1 MDDMIKY
8 IQSLTKSKK
17 DFPFEYEAQ
26 SNDIYFNQLKALLD
40 SKFSLE
46 ANTLKSKPTPR
57 SGQLWL
63 IKSTYEDY
71 FTKRIESD
79 MPFIVLVVEANEILE
94 NELFCRV
101 QPVSPLT
108 EFLGGDDYVVNN
120 PSLIGFPFLIET
132 WNEQPILNEIL
143 DYSLGSFDIDQY
155 ISFTDNVVLSEQ
167 KIAFRKLEVDNTAF
181 LRHSVLNYL
190 EFMEER
196 QTEDTGIVISI
207 NQHIVKPS
215 FFVDD
220 IKYDNHY
227 AYAAKTGIDNSNK
240 YFEWEQKLAT
250 GNIKIR
256 IKRNIE
262 DFIMSVF
269 SDMDFVLKNNVNKI
283 FTGTEAEDRMIFSM
297 LNPGLYYLESVS
309 NKSLIKI
316 RIK

>member
-1 MDDMIKY
+1 
-8 IQSLTKSKK
+8 
-17 DFPFEYEAQ
+17 
-26 SNDIYFNQLKALLD
+26 
-40 SKFSLE
+40 
-46 ANTLKSKPTPR
+46 
-57 SGQLWL
+57 
-63 IKSTYEDY
+63 
-71 FTKRIESD
+71 
-79 MPFIVLVVEANEILE
+79 
-94 NELFCRV
+94 
-101 QPVSPLT
+101 
-108 EFLGGDDYVVNN
+108 
-120 PSLIGFPFLIET
+120 LIGFPFLIET

-181 LRHSVLNYL
+181 LRHSILNYL
-190 EFMEER
+190 KFMEER

-215 FFVDD
+215 FFVDE

-283 FTGTEAEDRMIFSM
+283 FTGSEAEGRMIFSM

>member
-17 DFPFEYEAQ
+17 DFPFEFEAQ

-57 SGQLWL
+57 TGQLWL

-71 FTKRIESD
+71 FTNRIESD
-79 MPFIVLVVEANEILE
+79 IPFIVLVVEANESLE

-101 QPVSPLT
+101 QPVSPFT
-108 EFLGGDDYVVNN
+108 EFLGGDDYVVND

-155 ISFTDNVVLSEQ
+155 ISFTDNVILSEQ

-181 LRHSVLNYL
+181 LRHSILNYL
-190 EFMEER
+190 KFMEER

-215 FFVDD
+215 FFVDE

-283 FTGTEAEDRMIFSM
+283 FTGTEAEGRMIFSM